1 MPAGP
6 SRTAERI
13 VAMLV
18 PPACREEVL
27 GDLHERFLSRSQ
39 YVRDALHVVPLVILS
54 RIRRTADPQIWLMQ
68 GFALYVSFVVT
79 AWLMDGAILG
89 EQWGLLRLAIPA
101 AMAWL
106 GLILEDAYARPGRR
120 LATILSRGPAMGVV
134 LALLSQATL
143 LATNPDWAVP
153 QAVAVYGC
161 VASLFL
167 ASSVRMLFPPA
178 ADQLQGVNAPAVW
191 LKLTGGT
198 PDAPRGLLVWGIV
211 LVAVTLLA
219 YVMWR

>member
-6 SRTAERI
+6 SRTAEKI

-54 RIRRTADPQIWLMQ
+54 RIRRTADPQVWLMQ
-68 GFALYVSFVVT
+68 AFALYGSFVVT
-79 AWLMDGAILG
+79 AWLLDGALL
-89 EQWGLLRLAIPA
+89 EQQWGLLRLAIPA

-106 GLILEDAYARPGRR
+106 GLILEDAYARPARQ
-120 LATILSRGPAMGVV
+120 LLTILSRGPATGAV
-134 LALLSQATL
+134 LALLSQATF
-143 LATNPDWAVP
+143 LATNPDWALP

-178 ADQLQGVNAPAVW
+178 ADQLQGVNAPAAW
-191 LKLTGGT
+191 LKLVGGSV
-198 PDAPRGLLVWGIV
+198 DAPRGSLVWGVV
-211 LVAVTLLA
+211 LVAATLLG
-219 YVMWR
+219 YLMWR